1 MPGLLY
7 DVVPLLQVLVVE
19 FWRGPARTCPH
30 RCPTFGGV
38 CMLERGALPARDS
51 GGGAG
56 GGGKGEGGGVRGVGR
71 GEGGEGGEEGEEGEK
86 NGGGD
91 TATATTNTPGPT
103 DTAGTPGST
112 TSSRAAMFVL
122 PFRLGAV
129 TADGKVPY
137 VGVCLRLLWQPS
149 MEKAEKKAV
158 KWIAP
163 DAEDWGLFG
172 DDSDDSSD

>member
-1 MPGLLY
+1 
-7 DVVPLLQVLVVE
+7 
-19 FWRGPARTCPH
+19 
-30 RCPTFGGV
+30 
-38 CMLERGALPARDS
+38 MLERGALPERDK

-56 GGGKGEGGGVRGVGR
+56 GGGQGGRGGVGGVER
-71 GEGGEGGEEGEEGEK
+71 GEGGAGGEEGEK

-91 TATATTNTPGPT
+91 TASGTTNTLGPT
-103 DTAGTPGST
+103 DTAETPGNT

-129 TADGKVPY
+129 TADGEVPY
-137 VGVCLRLLWQPS
+137 AGVCLRLLWQPS